1 MRNTKDQYNDYVT
14 GNKMKE
20 LAPEYMNA
28 WSSFMEKTGVEG
40 ALSARRKELIAVS
53 LSIASKC
60 DWCIRSHV
68 QKALDLGSTKQEI
81 IEAAWL
87 AVLMGGDPVL
97 KYAKWT
103 IHLLEEYLEIYD
115 ENEMLTNQVQID
127 LKTEYKK
134 LHEHLLDY
142 VNHICTEVEEICEND
157 PDRKKLA
164 LNIAAT
170 DGNVL
175 SLLVTKECQKRGW
188 REQNDN

>member
-14 GNKMKE
+14 GDKMQE
-20 LAPEYMNA
+20 LAPEYMTA
-28 WSSFMEKTGVEG
+28 WNSFMEKTGVEG

-115 ENEMLTNQVQID
+115 ENEMLTDQVQID
-127 LKTEYKK
+127 LNTEYKK

-142 VNHICTEVEEICEND
+142 VNHICEEVEEICEND

-164 LNIAAT
+164 LNIAET

-188 REQNDN
+188 RESNDN